1 MRKFASL
8 IVCVMLLWGCSPAK
22 RLERLQRKHPYLFNT
37 TKDTLEIIIPK
48 VDTIYYH
55 FKSSDTLVFKDT
67 LNNTT
72 ETRYYFRD
80 TFKVYYK
87 SQPCTTIVKKETIMP
102 SLSPEPDNDL
112 KEYIYLVLCIFALAL
127 LWKIFS

>member
-8 IVCVMLLWGCSPAK
+8 IVCVMLMGCSPAK
-22 RLERLQRKHPYLFNT
+22 RLECLQRKHPYLFNT
-37 TKDTLEIIIPK
+37 TRDTLEIIIPK
-48 VDTIYYH
+48 VDTLYYH

-87 SQPCTTIVKKETIMP
+87 SQPCSTIVKKQTIMP